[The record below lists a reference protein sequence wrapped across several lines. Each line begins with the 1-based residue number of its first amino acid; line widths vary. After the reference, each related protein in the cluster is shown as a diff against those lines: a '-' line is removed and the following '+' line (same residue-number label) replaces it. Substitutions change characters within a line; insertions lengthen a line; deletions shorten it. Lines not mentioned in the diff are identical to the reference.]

1 LELDFLEPFAFACD
15 EWRERRGGEGRGGE
29 RVGGDAGWERRG
41 ESVLGPAIC
50 GPLTFSAACLVRLS
64 PSFSFLSF
72 FFLPDVW
79 SSVERF
85 YYPFVA
91 RTHFH
96 GVFIKK
102 H

>member
-1 LELDFLEPFAFACD
+1 LELDFLEPFALACD

-72 FFLPDVW
+72 FSFQMFGQVLNA
-79 SSVERF
+79 F
-85 YYPFVA
+85 T
-91 RTHFH
+91 THLSLELISMGFS
-96 GVFIKK
+96 
-102 H
+102 